1 MSEKEPKKKKNLFDS
16 LKDTFNS
23 FVDEKNL
30 EQGLEQ
36 SGFFRAV
43 RLGRVDE
50 VVQYLRDGQD
60 INAYGLSRQ
69 TALHTAVSKN
79 NLEMFETLLKNNADP
94 FLPADDTYGTTVIDR
109 IISRDAHDML
119 ATLRKYGVDLSQTDQ
134 RGETA
139 LYKAVEQNKPEI
151 VRELLS
157 WGADPLWTG
166 KGQMTPVML
175 AMSRGYVEVVEE
187 LLQHKAVQAN
197 LNHPEAFGMTK
208 EPLMH
213 QILEFGSEELAPVLL
228 KYGIDF
234 NVYNDDGL
242 TPLQNGISRGEMK
255 YVSLL
260 AEKGADMN
268 AMPSAG
274 EGYLPLHFACDPWRW
289 KNVNTTDV
297 LRVLLFTGADPNI
310 LDKKDNATPLSIL
323 LRKDNVADIS
333 GCVDV
338 LLTFDAVTNVYDNH
352 GKTPLLYALDLD
364 RKKMEEIVEKLL
376 EAGANPNFPEKD
388 TGKTPLHYAV
398 MRGDDWLVEKFMEYG
413 GKPLQKDKNGD
424 TPLSLAKKQTPAPT
438 YLAALQGR
446 QSVAGNAPADAGVQ
460 QAQARTKR
468 NKGDNRPR

>member
-50 VVQYLRDGQD
+50 VVEYLRSGQD

-79 NLEMFETLLKNNADP
+79 NLEMFEVLLKNNADP

-109 IISRDAHDML
+109 IISRDAHQML
-119 ATLRKYGVDLSQTDQ
+119 ATLRKFGVDLNKVDQ

-151 VRELLS
+151 VKELLA

-175 AMSRGYVEVVEE
+175 AISRGYVEVVEE
-187 LLQHKAVQAN
+187 LLQHKAVQSN
-197 LNHPEAFGMTK
+197 LNRPEVFGMTK

-234 NVYNDDGL
+234 NVYNADGL

-268 AMPSAG
+268 AMPSMS
-274 EGYLPLHFACDPWRW
+274 GYLPLHFACDPWRW
-289 KNVNTTDV
+289 KNINTTDV
-297 LRVLLFTGADPNI
+297 LRVLLFSGADPNI
-310 LDKKDNATPLSIL
+310 LDKNDNATPLSIL
-323 LRKDNVADIS
+323 LRKDNVADMA

-338 LLTFDAVTNVYDNH
+338 LLAFDAVTNVYDTH
-352 GKTPLLYALDLD
+352 GKTPLLYAMDLD
-364 RKKMEEIVEKLL
+364 RKKMEEIVVKLL
-376 EAGANPNFPEKD
+376 EAGANPNFPERD

-398 MRGDDWLVEKFMEYG
+398 MRGDDWLVEKMMQYG

-424 TPLSLAKKQTPAPT
+424 TPLAIAKKQMPAPS
-438 YLAALQGR
+438 YLAALEGKQA
-446 QSVAGNAPADAGVQ
+446 VAGNVQ
-460 QAQARTKR
+460 QAAARTKR
-468 NKGDNRPR
+468 KSGGGSRPR

>member
-50 VVQYLRDGQD
+50 VVQHLRDGQD
-60 INAYGLSRQ
+60 INAYGLNRQ
-69 TALHTAVSKN
+69 TALHNAVSKN

-109 IISRDAHDML
+109 IISRDAHQML
-119 ATLRKYGVDLSQTDQ
+119 ATLRKYGVDLNKVDQ

-175 AMSRGYVEVVEE
+175 AISRGYVEVVEE
-187 LLQHKAVQAN
+187 LLQHKAVQTN
-197 LNHPEAFGMTK
+197 LNHPEVFGMAK

-268 AMPSAG
+268 AMPSMG

-297 LRVLLFTGADPNI
+297 LRVLLFSGADPNI

-323 LRKDNVADIS
+323 LRKDNVADIG

-338 LLTFDAVTNVYDNH
+338 LLAFDAVTNVYDNH
-352 GKTPLLYALDLD
+352 GRTPLLYAMDID
-364 RKKMEEIVEKLL
+364 RKKMEDIVVKLL
-376 EAGANPNFPEKD
+376 EAGASPNFPEKD

-398 MRGDDWLVEKFMEYG
+398 LRGDDWLVEKLMQYG
-413 GKPLQKDKNGD
+413 GKPQQKDKNGE
-424 TPLSLAKKQTPAPT
+424 TPLSIAQKQKPSPA
-438 YLAALQGR
+438 YLAALQGQ
-446 QSVAGNAPADAGVQ
+446 QSVAGNVAGVQ
-460 QAQARTKR
+460 QVQARTKR
-468 NKGDNRPR
+468 KNGNNPPR